1 MSGLILTRFG
11 HAPVSVEHD
20 FPQLA
25 PKGDLNMSR
34 HADTETMVDVIAA
47 RNGLPLPE
55 GRKAAIVDGFI
66 ELEAMCAR
74 LRTTNLTAVDEPANV
89 YGFAPITRIA

>member
-1 MSGLILTRFG
+1 MSQKTDPELL
-11 HAPVSVEHD
+11 VE
-20 FPQLA
+20 A
-25 PKGDLNMSR
+25 
-34 HADTETMVDVIAA
+34 IAA

-55 GRKAAIVDGFI
+55 DRKPAIVSGFL

-74 LRTTNLTAVDEPANV
+74 LRTANLTAADEPANT

>member
-1 MSGLILTRFG
+1 MSQ
-11 HAPVSVEHD
+11 D
-20 FPQLA
+20 
-25 PKGDLNMSR
+25 
-34 HADTETMVDVIAA
+34 ADTEMLVEAIAA

-55 GRKAAIVDGFI
+55 DRKPAIIGGFV

-74 LRTTNLTAVDEPANV
+74 LRTTNLTAADEPANT